1 MRLRKGWETVLLSS
15 CGNSSLLGLRGGWG
29 WRCRRVLGLGLRE
42 PEFWMVLPA
51 QRVLQAG
58 VWAERLGAA

>member
-1 MRLRKGWETVLLSS
+1 M
-15 CGNSSLLGLRGGWG
+15 GLALPV
-29 WRCRRVLGLGLRE
+29 RVLGLGLRE